1 MIYYIMDHQDWTPV
15 VFRKKSTYQQKETVK
30 VAVQPNQQNKNRP
43 KLKDEDDEI
52 PQIKTYGTDYGIRV
66 SQERCSKKLSQKQL
80 AAQINEKIDV
90 IKSIENG
97 KGIYNPSVT
106 QKVFKILAVKR
117 NN

>member
-1 MIYYIMDHQDWTPV
+1 MDHQDWTPV
-15 VFRKKSTYQQKETVK
+15 VFRKKSTYQQKETVT
-30 VAVQPNQQNKNRP
+30 VAVQPNQQNKNKP
-43 KLKDEDDEI
+43 KLKDDDEI

-66 SQERCSKKLSQKQL
+66 SQARCSKKLSQKQL
-80 AAQINEKIDV
+80 ATQINEKIDV